1 MPTREEVETQ
11 RIKYAR
17 IKREFIAE
25 GNSYHDPAPLLP
37 QELLE
42 KCTLLQDRY
51 AILERLP
58 KNAVCAEIGT
68 DRANFA
74 RKILDICSPKKL
86 YIFEIDVSRIHRPN
100 IDDAVKSSQCE
111 VVEGDS
117 GQNLEKFPSDF
128 FDWIYIDGD
137 HYYEGVKK
145 DIELAATKLKK
156 GGLIVLNDY
165 TVWSPVGMTHCG
177 VARAVNEFC
186 IENRYEFVFLAFQTM
201 MYNDI
206 AIRAA

>member
-1 MPTREEVETQ
+1 MPTREQVETQ

-37 QELLE
+37 QELIE
-42 KCTLLQDRY
+42 DCKLLRDRY
-51 AILERLP
+51 ELLERIP
-58 KNAVCAEIGT
+58 KGGVCAEIGT
-68 DRANFA
+68 DRADFA
-74 RKILDICSPKKL
+74 KKILDICDPKKL
-86 YIFEIDVSRIHRPN
+86 YLFEIDVSRIHRPN
-100 IDDAVKSSQCE
+100 IDEAVSAQRCE

-117 GQNLEKFPSDF
+117 AKNLEQFPSEF

-145 DIELAATKLKK
+145 DIELAAKKLKK
-156 GGLIVLNDY
+156 GGMIVLNDY
-165 TVWSPVGMTHCG
+165 AVWSPVGMTHCG

-186 IENRYEFVFLAFQTM
+186 LENRYQFVYLALQTM
-201 MYNDI
+201 MYNDV
-206 AIRAA
+206 AIRAV